1 MYYHCKVIVLMFG
14 NMMGMR
20 VFVWLRMV
28 VSFYAP
34 FSPWQGKN
42 ALNSALLTLQ
52 KRGIWPTIEATR
64 VVFRCLWE
72 DVQDGQG
79 VSLVVVG
86 PCGGDVFLE
95 PARGF
100 CGGWNVQNGWKS
112 LDSP

>member
-42 ALNSALLTLQ
+42 ALNSALLTLR
-52 KRGIWPTIEATR
+52 KRGVWSNIEA
-64 VVFRCLWE
+64 VKGCV
-72 DVQDGQG
+72 
-79 VSLVVVG
+79 
-86 PCGGDVFLE
+86 
-95 PARGF
+95 
-100 CGGWNVQNGWKS
+100 
-112 LDSP
+112 